1 MKASYEENRK
11 KLAEKVK
18 TELPKLPIQEVNP
31 VGRRSAEVKGEKEA
45 ESHVNFWL
53 ASAIMDDIKI
63 LSIKQKKTIKEI
75 GREAFIDFIAKYKP

>member
-18 TELPKLPIQEVNP
+18 TELPKLPIQEVKP
-31 VGRRSAEVKGEKEA
+31 VKVKEEKEA
-45 ESHVNFWL
+45 ESHANFWL
-53 ASAIMDDIKI
+53 SSSIMEEIKI

-75 GREAFIDFIAKYKP
+75 GREAFIDIIAKYKS

>member
-18 TELPKLPIQEVNP
+18 TELPKLPIQEVKP
-31 VGRRSAEVKGEKEA
+31 VEVKEEKEA

-53 ASAIMDDIKI
+53 PSSIMEDIKI

-75 GREAFIDFIAKYKP
+75 GREAFVDIIAKYKL

>member
-1 MKASYEENRK
+1 MKTTYEENRK

-18 TELPKLPIQEVNP
+18 TELPKLAIQEVKP
-31 VGRRSAEVKGEKEA
+31 VEVKEEKEA

-53 ASAIMDDIKI
+53 SSTIVDDIKM

-75 GREAFIDFIAKYKP
+75 GREAFIDFIAKYKL

>member
-18 TELPKLPIQEVNP
+18 TELPKLPIQEVKP
-31 VGRRSAEVKGEKEA
+31 VEVKEEKEA

-53 ASAIMDDIKI
+53 SSVIMDDIKM

>member
-18 TELPKLPIQEVNP
+18 TELPKLPIQEVKP
-31 VGRRSAEVKGEKEA
+31 VEVKEEKEA

-75 GREAFIDFIAKYKP
+75 GREAFIDFIAKYKL